1 VASQLEAP
9 KLNTDRAGVASQPG
23 ADADGAGVA
32 SQTAIK
38 QGWHRNW
45 ERRSQTPTKQG
56 WHRNRERR
64 SQPTEQGWHR
74 NCKAVVRRRRS
85 RGGIATGSAKLN
97 TDRGGMALRNWELR
111 PSRVV
116 FLGWDHESSASVV

>member
-9 KLNTDRAGVASQPG
+9 KLITDRAGVASQPG

-45 ERRSQTPTKQG
+45 ERRNQTPTEQEWQG
-56 WHRNRERR
+56 R
-64 SQPTEQGWHR
+64 SQ
-74 NCKAVVRRRRS
+74 RS
-85 RGGIATGSAKLN
+85 RSGKL
-97 TDRGGMALRNWELR
+97 DGDQAGVALQ
-111 PSRVV
+111 
-116 FLGWDHESSASVV
+116 LGVP